1 MYTCTCMM
9 SYETKGDK
17 FTRFRCVSCTGQMKR
32 CSLFPLLSPFVCV
45 TRSRVCLLRCPSFLP
60 RITSILTTNSFVM
73 EGQGIQSLANSSSPL
88 AVWEKEDKVDG
99 QVNNIN
105 PNEKTDTDAIEE
117 KPVTD
122 ESSNQKNPNVTID
135 STSADSDTDVWDD
148 RLLVKE
154 YEAAAKKVEAALK
167 AKSNPPS
174 KETPTS
180 DKKSPHSASNKKMSP
195 SLKTSL
201 SSPTT
206 SSFSTPSSFS
216 TTCGKKN
223 NKSSK
228 GKVEFTSRILTGT
241 AFTPNT
247 GKYCRATYTEDGK
260 DYEAVIVDSYPS
272 AGSCLVR
279 YIGYNNE
286 EFISTSS
293 LKESLGEEARRK
305 QEAEALAADQDIEED
320 SARGDSSTPPPSA
333 QKGKGAMR
341 GRSSNWSQEKTGQ
354 QQTQFPTDI
363 PFPPPPPTLSFLQS
377 GRRTEEDEVLAS
389 MLMSWYMSGYHTGYY
404 QAMKK
409 YKKNED

>member
-1 MYTCTCMM
+1 M
-9 SYETKGDK
+9 
-17 FTRFRCVSCTGQMKR
+17 
-32 CSLFPLLSPFVCV
+32 FVFSA
-45 TRSRVCLLRCPSFLP
+45 TQSFLLRVTSFLTP
-60 RITSILTTNSFVM
+60 NSPIM
-73 EGQGIQSLANSSSPL
+73 EGQAIGNLANPSSPL
-88 AVWEKEDKVDG
+88 VIWEKEDKVG
-99 QVNNIN
+99 GEVNNIN
-105 PNEKTDTDAIEE
+105 PDEGRGANAFQE
-117 KPVTD
+117 KPVTE
-122 ESSNQKNPNVTID
+122 ESSNQKNSNVTID

-180 DKKSPHSASNKKMSP
+180 DKKSHSASKKMSP
-195 SLKTSL
+195 SPKTSL
-201 SSPTT
+201 STPPT
-206 SSFSTPSSFS
+206 SSFSTPSSLS

-223 NKSSK
+223 NRSSK
-228 GKVEFTSRILTGT
+228 GKVEFISRILPGT
-241 AFTPNT
+241 AFTPSI

-260 DYEAVIVDSYPS
+260 DYEAVIIDSYPS

-286 EFISTSS
+286 EFVSISN
-293 LKESLGEEARRK
+293 LKESLGEDARRK

-320 SARGDSSTPPPSA
+320 SARGDSSTPPPST
-333 QKGKGAMR
+333 QKAKGAAR
-341 GRSSNWSQEKTGQ
+341 GTSSNWSQEKTGQ
-354 QQTQFPTDI
+354 QSDI

-377 GRRTEEDEVLAS
+377 GRRTEEDEALAS